1 MTKMRMIVAAGAVVG
16 LTCGSFAATRTV
28 SHGDD
33 IVAAIASAQA
43 GDVIELAATTFSP
56 SAAISIPDGVMV
68 KGQGPALTRIDG
80 TSLTDRL
87 FTLSS
92 PETKLVGLSVVGV
105 TTGSD
110 GIAVKM
116 TDGWVENCVFDQIWA
131 TGKTAATPPGG
142 AISMTGGTVT
152 NCTFTSCRGYGGG
165 GVYLAGG
172 LVTRCHFEG
181 NRLNDWYSNMRAG
194 SAVLVD
200 GGTLRDCEIVRNYAD
215 CGWHSSGSTIG
226 DWCGGAVSVFNDASV
241 VERCLIAS
249 NELSSVTKTSHSQW
263 ARVAGLS
270 LKAGLVRNCVI
281 VGNTNTKGGEA
292 GKYGA
297 GVYIRGGKFYHNTVV
312 GNWVSGDGTH
322 RSGVLA
328 DAGSPDIRNNI
339 FAFNGPNGTEG
350 GCNIQRGTFTHN
362 IIDNPVDYAG
372 ASDNLLFDPLFLDRA
387 KGDYRLAVRS
397 QAVDAGADIED
408 VTDDFLGAARP
419 QGEAADLGAFE
430 HTPGSDGVQIVVKA
444 SADTIVEGDAISLSA
459 RYEGV
464 SAGTDVVIRWY
475 LNDSDCTGTSVGT
488 GRTVELSQ
496 LASGAQTVTAA
507 LFTTAGAE
515 PLAVGSF
522 VVSVLPTTVY
532 VDAAGGNVFPYNTA
546 ETAARSL
553 DDGFAAL
560 AVKAGV
566 CSTLHVAAGEYTA
579 TAARVY
585 PSGLRLVGAGADRV
599 TITGVGS
606 RTSALVTCGGTSEI
620 SGVTFRKVVSTGA
633 GGHGGALNLSA
644 ATVKDCVFDGC
655 SATEGSAD
663 ADGGGIYLG
672 NGTVTNCVFTDCCAR
687 AGGGVFMN
695 NGLVVDCRFERN
707 RLYNWYTT
715 DGGAAICVRGGTVR
729 GCEIVGNRAQAGR
742 YSGDDG
748 YGGGAVTI
756 YGDSAVVENCLI
768 QGNVQAKDAGR
779 SYGQYGR
786 VAGVLVKRGVLRNC
800 LVVANTNSLAG
811 CAYPSGAGIYMKGGA
826 CYHNTVVGNVVVG
839 DAYHRSGILMAA
851 GSPDARNNIFASN
864 GPTGTE
870 GGCCVEAGT
879 FVDNL
884 VDNDVAFAGA
894 SGNKKLAPQFVD
906 AAADDYRLKASSPAV
921 DLGSAQVGDI
931 AVDCRGVARPQG
943 EKWDAGAYE
952 YKPGEFG
959 AVVAVLADAETFVE
973 GDDVAVSTRVEG
985 APDGATVTVEWY
997 LDGTYVGE
1005 GATYTV
1011 EQAACGLHTLE
1022 AKVFVNGGATPVAS
1036 GSFVYRSLP
1045 TTVYVDANGGD
1056 VFPYATAETAA
1067 RTLDDALSALAGK
1080 EDVVSTVHLA
1090 AGDYEM
1096 TSVRSYAT
1104 RFKMTGAGAE
1114 RTSVTSRGD
1123 FVVPLLTFKSEVEL
1137 RDITFRNV
1145 RTQGSGVIKMA
1156 DGVIA
1161 DCVFTGNVGGMN
1173 DPILGCLPGGAINM
1187 DGGLV
1192 TNCVFTG
1199 NSGYGGGA
1207 VAVYGGLVT
1216 GCRFEGNSLM
1226 NSYSNMR
1233 GGAAVLAMGGTV
1245 RNCEIVGNIANS
1257 GPYSTS
1263 WSGGGAVS
1271 VMGEGAVVDSCL
1283 IASNKLDNSQGY
1295 AQWGYVAGVNQ
1306 TAGLVC
1312 NCVIR
1317 DNVNS
1322 NVTAGGNSVKSGA
1335 GVYIQGG
1342 SFHHNTVV
1350 GNYAQGDVTGRSGIM
1365 AVSGS
1370 PDVRNNIFA
1379 FNGRTGAEGGCLV
1392 QAGQF
1397 VDNIVDMDVAYGT
1410 GNRKVDPLFVDRGN
1424 GDFRLQAMS
1433 LAVDLCG
1440 DCGVT
1445 ADYRGKERPQGA
1457 NFDAGAFEYVPG
1469 EFGLVYGITAGAK
1482 TLKVGDDIALA
1493 LTIDGVSP
1501 FDTVICKWYC
1511 DDQEMLGEP
1520 AGERATF
1527 VWHAPT
1533 AGTHAATVAFYV
1545 NGADLP
1551 TGTDTFVFDVLP
1563 FEVYVAP
1570 DGGNV
1575 KPYDTPAKAARTFAA
1590 AWDGVWKAEGATT
1603 VVHVAAGTYT
1613 NGASYALKTPV
1624 RIVGADREA
1633 VRFIASADLNALNAP
1648 MFKVETNEVELSGFT
1663 VVGCTNGVDGAAVW
1677 LGGGIVRDC
1686 RFERNSCSANGAGMY
1701 VEEGLVTNCV
1711 FVGNRAH
1718 TGGGV
1723 FVADGL
1729 VVGCTFEDNA
1739 CSGSLNGRS
1748 GAAAYLAGG
1757 CLRRCEVVGNTVSDG
1772 QYNGFSGGAVM
1783 IDGAEAIVEN
1793 CVIARN
1799 RTKELRDGS
1808 AYFRSAGVCMSAG
1821 VLRNCLVHANTNSVA
1836 WRNDNYM
1843 TYLNGSGLVLG
1854 GGRAYNNTI
1863 VGNVLGSGAIVLG
1876 GMSMPAGGEAP
1887 RAGIYLVSGLPVAKN
1902 NVIALSEQLDASG
1915 ASRAGGCLVSA
1926 GTFARNLV
1934 DSAVDAADNWLEAN
1948 PAFKSVRRADF
1959 HLRASME
1966 SCRNTGDNSVW
1977 AGVADPVDLD
1987 GRPRIRDGVVDLG
2000 CYECRMTGLR
2010 LILR

>member
-1 MTKMRMIVAAGAVVG
+1 MSRLSKFAAACAAVVCAFGAEARTISVGSGEDIATAIAGAQSGDVVELAA
-16 LTCGSFAATRTV
+16 LTFSPT
-28 SHGDD
+28 
-33 IVAAIASAQA
+33 AAIA
-43 GDVIELAATTFSP
+43 
-56 SAAISIPDGVMV
+56 IPDGVTV
-68 KGQGPALTRIDG
+68 KGQGPDKTKIDG

-92 PETKLVGLSVVGV
+92 PETKLVGLSVVGM

-131 TGKTAATPPGG
+131 TKTSSSALPGG
-142 AISMTGGTVT
+142 AISMTGGIVT
-152 NCTFTSCRGYGGG
+152 NCTFTKCRGYGGG

-172 LVTRCHFEG
+172 LVAKCYFEG
-181 NRLNDWYSNMRAG
+181 CRLNDFYQNMRAG
-194 SAVLVD
+194 AAVLVD
-200 GGTLRDCEIVRNYAD
+200 GGTLRDCEVVRNYAD

-249 NELSSVTKTSHSQW
+249 NELSSATKTSHSQW

-322 RSGVLA
+322 RSGILV

-350 GCNIQRGTFTHN
+350 GCNVQAGTFTHN

-387 KGDYRLAVRS
+387 KNDYRLSVRS
-397 QAVDAGADIED
+397 LAIDAGADVAE
-408 VTDDFLGAARP
+408 VADDFLGAARP
-419 QGEAADLGAFE
+419 QGEAADLGAYE
-430 HTPGSDGVQIVVKA
+430 HTPDSEGVQIVVKA
-444 SADTIVEGDAISLSA
+444 STDTIVEGDGISLSA

-464 SAGTDVVIRWY
+464 ASGTDVVVRWY
-475 LNDSDCTGTSVGT
+475 LNDPGCTGASVGT
-488 GRTVELSQ
+488 GRTIELSQ

-507 LFTTAGAE
+507 LLTTAGAE

-532 VDAAGGNVFPYNTA
+532 VDKAGGNVFPYNTA

-579 TAARVY
+579 TAARAY

-599 TITGVGS
+599 TITGVGT

-786 VAGVLVKRGVLRNC
+786 VAGVLVKRGVLRNS

-839 DAYHRSGILMAA
+839 DAYHRSGLLMAA

-884 VDNDVAFAGA
+884 VDNDVVFAGA

-906 AAADDYRLKASSPAV
+906 AAAGDYRLKASSPAV
-921 DLGSAQVGDI
+921 DLGSAQVGAI

-973 GDDVAVSTRVEG
+973 GDDVVVSTRIEG
-985 APDGATVTVEWY
+985 APEGATVTVKWY
-997 LDGTYVGE
+997 LDGMYVGE
-1005 GATYTV
+1005 GETYTV
-1011 EQAACGLHTLE
+1011 EQAACGQHTLE
-1022 AKVFVNGGATPVAS
+1022 AKVFVNGEATPVAS

-1104 RFKMTGAGAE
+1104 RLKMTGAGAE
-1114 RTSVTSRGD
+1114 RTSITSRGD

-1137 RDITFRNV
+1137 RGITFKKV

-1156 DGVIA
+1156 DGVVA

-1257 GPYSTS
+1257 GPYNTS

-1271 VMGEGAVVDSCL
+1271 VMGDDAVVDSCL

-1365 AVSGS
+1365 ATSGS
-1370 PDVRNNIFA
+1370 PDIRNNIFA
-1379 FNGRTGAEGGCLV
+1379 FNGRTGTEGGCLV

-1433 LAVDLCG
+1433 LAVDLC
-1440 DCGVT
+1440 DACGIT
-1445 ADYRGKERPQGA
+1445 ADCRGKERPQGV
-1457 NFDAGAFEYVPG
+1457 NYDAGAFEYVPG

-1482 TLKVGDDIALA
+1482 TLKVGDDISLA
-1493 LTIDGVSP
+1493 LTIDGLSP
-1501 FDTVICKWYC
+1501 HDTFVCKWYC
-1511 DDQEMLGEP
+1511 DDEEMQGEP
-1520 AGERATF
+1520 AGDEESF
-1527 VWHAPT
+1527 VWHEPT
-1533 AGTHAATVAFYV
+1533 PGTHAATVAFFV
-1545 NGADLP
+1545 NGSESP

-1563 FEVYVAP
+1563 FEVYVAS

-1575 KPYDTPAKAARTFAA
+1575 KPYDTPAKAARTFDD
-1590 AWDGVWKAEGATT
+1590 AWAGVWKAEGATT

-1633 VRFIASADLNALNAP
+1633 VRFVASADLNALNAP
-1648 MFKVETNEVELSGFT
+1648 MFKVETNAVELSGFT
-1663 VVGCTNGVDGAAVW
+1663 VVGCTNSVDGAAVW
-1677 LGGGIVRDC
+1677 LGGGVVRDC
-1686 RFERNSCSANGAGMY
+1686 RFECNTCSANGAGVY

-1723 FVADGL
+1723 FVANGL
-1729 VVGCTFEDNA
+1729 VVDCAFEGNV
-1739 CSGSLNGRS
+1739 CSGSLSGRS

-1757 CLRRCEVVGNTVSDG
+1757 CLRRCEVVGNMVSDG

-1783 IDGAEAIVEN
+1783 LDGANAVVEN

-1799 RTKELRDGS
+1799 QAKELRDNN
-1808 AYFRSAGVCMSAG
+1808 AYFRSAGACMSAG
-1821 VLRNCLVHANTNSVA
+1821 VIRNCLISANTNSIA
-1836 WRNDNYM
+1836 WRNDGYM
-1843 TYLNGSGLVLG
+1843 TYLNGAGLVLT
-1854 GGRAYNNTI
+1854 GGRAYNNTV
-1863 VGNVLGSGAIVLG
+1863 VGNVLGTGTIVSGGKGAPVDDDK
-1876 GMSMPAGGEAP
+1876 P
-1887 RAGIYLVSGLPVAKN
+1887 RAGLYLVSGLPVVKN
-1902 NVIALSEQLDASG
+1902 NIVALSERLVQGGESQKGGVFVAS
-1915 ASRAGGCLVSA
+1915 
-1926 GTFARNLV
+1926 GTFAKNVTDNDTGL
-1934 DSAVDAADNWLEAN
+1934 SDNWFVSV
-1948 PAFKSVRRADF
+1948 PPFKNAKRGNYRLKGADGIF
-1959 HLRASME
+1959 V
-1966 SCRNTGDNSVW
+1966 NTGDSSVW
-1977 AGVADPVDLD
+1977 AGVVDPVDLD
-1987 GRPRIRDGVVDLG
+1987 GMARIRDKAVDLG
-2000 CYECRMTGLR
+2000 CYEKLVNGMAVIVR
-2010 LILR
+2010 